1 MVQPF
6 FDGSLALCLA
16 SALIPNVH
24 AHRDTAMKPADCHR
38 LTLPTLCVMALSLS
52 LAAQAQAP
60 ADASDLD
67 ALRQRIA
74 APLMAQPLIG
84 QQPLVPLAQAA
95 RLPRSEQPLALNLSA
110 ALAHDSN
117 VMRTSE
123 ARADR
128 LAILTAGL
136 RLDKRYGLQ
145 RFTLDAEG
153 SALRFDE
160 WGALDHELVNYR
172 GAWLASFTPRLTGTL
187 SSRQSQLRDFSGADG
202 APTRVDLRT
211 EREQLVDLTF
221 GGVGPWRVEAGAGH
235 LRAESG
241 QARTLEAN
249 ARVDSLRLGLGHRR
263 PSGLDLA
270 LQAREGEG
278 RYPDGSGPDFHDR
291 QIDLALQLPLH
302 AAWAFD
308 ARLGQFQRRHD
319 TQDAR
324 DFDGAVG
331 RARVAWD
338 SGARTRVEAGLEHEL
353 GGYEPGTGGHVRA
366 SRVFFAP
373 AWQVGARTTLSLRHA
388 QELRH
393 WSTVDALALD
403 AGREDRTRATG
414 LVLDWQPWSWWQM
427 VAQVRSEHRASN
439 LAGAHFRATFGSLAI
454 RISI

>member
-1 MVQPF
+1 
-6 FDGSLALCLA
+6 
-16 SALIPNVH
+16 
-24 AHRDTAMKPADCHR
+24 MKPAACHR
-38 LTLPTLCVMALSLS
+38 LTPPALCVLALTLP
-52 LAAQAQAP
+52 LAVLAQAP

-95 RLPRSEQPLALNLSA
+95 RLPRSEQALALHVSA

-117 VMRTSE
+117 VMRTAE
-123 ARADR
+123 ARADQ
-128 LAILTAGL
+128 LSILTAGL

-145 RFTLDAEG
+145 RLTLDAEG

-160 WGALDHELVNYR
+160 WSTLDHELLNYR
-172 GAWLASFTPRLTGTL
+172 GAWMASFTPRLTGTL
-187 SSRQSQLRDFSGADG
+187 SARQSQLRDFSGANG

-211 EREQLVDLTF
+211 EREQLLDLTF

-241 QARTLEAN
+241 QPRTLEAN
-249 ARVDSLRLGLGHRR
+249 ARIDSLRLGLGHRW

-270 LQAREGEG
+270 LQAREGKG

-291 QIDLALQLPLH
+291 QIDLALQLPRH
-302 AAWAFD
+302 ASWALD
-308 ARLGQFQRRHD
+308 ARLGQLQRRHD
-319 TQDAR
+319 SQAER

-331 RARVAWD
+331 RVRVAWD
-338 SGARTRVEAGLEHEL
+338 RGARTRVESGLEHEL
-353 GGYEPGTGGHVRA
+353 GGYEPGAGGHVRA
-366 SRVFFAP
+366 SRVFFVP

-388 QELRH
+388 QELRR

-403 AGREDRTRATG
+403 AGREDRSRATG
-414 LVLDWQPWSWWQM
+414 LVLDWQPWSWWQL
-427 VAQVRSEHRASN
+427 VAQVRNEHRASN
-439 LAGAHFRATFGSLAI
+439 LPGAHFRATFSSLAI
-454 RISI
+454 RITI